1 VSELETLIAK
11 LLLFSIFR
19 RDADKVDDI
28 MEEIEEA
35 KDVQDRITE
44 AITRPA
50 QEIFD
55 DVSEVY
61 LDDRYN

>member
-1 VSELETLIAK
+1 MSELETLIAK

-44 AITRPA
+44 AITRHA